1 MALVII
7 MMSAM
12 PRLCGVNICLEKDQ
26 RSLASGFVGVKVKVP
41 SMAEESKSPSLFR
54 ILPYNCL
61 ATSVVGL
68 GLPASADE
76 AKNRGFGG
84 QHLNVGGE
92 QQRFRDRQQCNRRS
106 CAARFPRSLGIAERT
121 AT

>member
-26 RSLASGFVGVKVKVP
+26 RSLASRFVGVKAKVASP
-41 SMAEESKSPSLFR
+41 AKAEESKSPFLFR
-54 ILPYNCL
+54 ILPYNWL
-61 ATSVVGL
+61 ATSVDGL
-68 GLPASADE
+68 DLRASADDE
-76 AKNRGFGG
+76 AKNRHFGR

-92 QQRFRDRQQCNRRS
+92 QQTFRDRRQCNW
-106 CAARFPRSLGIAERT
+106 
-121 AT
+121 

>member
-61 ATSVVGL
+61 ATSVVVPDL
-68 GLPASADE
+68 SARLM
-76 AKNRGFGG
+76 KLR
-84 QHLNVGGE
+84 
-92 QQRFRDRQQCNRRS
+92 
-106 CAARFPRSLGIAERT
+106 IAIL
-121 AT
+121 ADNI